1 MYDPSMVLAKFP
13 YSLLYEERAIL
24 LGKPFF
30 CGSTAPQLNHI
41 VEPKTILSKMA
52 AACC

>member
-24 LGKPFF
+24 LGKL
-30 CGSTAPQLNHI
+30 SLALQLLLNQI
-41 VEPKTILSKMA
+41 I
-52 AACC
+52 